1 MTGFFSQAL
10 ADQRAYGPNW
20 TSRQATVALV
30 DARDE
35 IKWNIDAVDALIR
48 SQLVNLFDYDK
59 FLAACL
65 EGIYQWLIMIL
76 LLYH

>member
-1 MTGFFSQAL
+1 M
-10 ADQRAYGPNW
+10 
-20 TSRQATVALV
+20 ALV
-30 DARDE
+30 EAREE

-65 EGIYQWLIMIL
+65 EGEKDTNRQTIRQTLFLAVYST
-76 LLYH
+76 

>member
-1 MTGFFSQAL
+1 MFQAL

-20 TSRQATVALV
+20 TSRQVTVALV
-30 DARDE
+30 EARDE

-59 FLAACL
+59 YLAACL
-65 EGIYQWLIMIL
+65 EGNLSKLI
-76 LLYH
+76 